1 MPPDP
6 WKRFGA
12 GGSGSEVSRLLAS
25 LRPPEQRGSLVVQT
39 GFPTSLA
46 DLVVKNRG
54 SVVSSSD
61 AASAAPFN
69 VSPRP
74 GPFDPPA
81 PEADSSSL
89 SSLGPSVT
97 AIREIEFLLVV
108 IVVLLALATERRK
121 LVVAI
126 MLSAIVLRLFDWNGL
141 RLIRFSSQRSGAKR
155 NLDSPVK
162 DWGLEGRG
170 MVSHIMEVTTDSSSE
185 RGSVDLI
192 QGREISLESV
202 SNVAFDEVSGN
213 EKQCIKLAKQD
224 RHETKFRNSQV
235 LVFWGVALLG
245 LLGGKT
251 SAIVLTASWYL
262 LSRPIEFLRKKGM
275 NLFVVGQMHLFV
287 STYYLVA

>member
-1 MPPDP
+1 MPPNL
-6 WKRFGA
+6 WKRFRA
-12 GGSGSEVSRLLAS
+12 GGSGSEVSRLLAG

-54 SVVSSSD
+54 RLKKPSRRKKPQPSKLDSSVLGSVVSSSA
-61 AASAAPFN
+61 AASAPPFN

-81 PEADSSSL
+81 PEVDSSSL
-89 SSLGPSVT
+89 SSLGPFQLDEASNGD
-97 AIREIEFLLVV
+97 ADASIE
-108 IVVLLALATERRK
+108 AEENT
-121 LVVAI
+121 
-126 MLSAIVLRLFDWNGL
+126 
-141 RLIRFSSQRSGAKR
+141 
-155 NLDSPVK
+155 
-162 DWGLEGRG
+162 
-170 MVSHIMEVTTDSSSE
+170 
-185 RGSVDLI
+185 
-192 QGREISLESV
+192 V

-235 LVFWGVALLG
+235 LVFWAVALLG

-275 NLFVVGQMHLFV
+275 NLFVLATDISYPFFLWQNATVEAL
-287 STYYLVA
+287 